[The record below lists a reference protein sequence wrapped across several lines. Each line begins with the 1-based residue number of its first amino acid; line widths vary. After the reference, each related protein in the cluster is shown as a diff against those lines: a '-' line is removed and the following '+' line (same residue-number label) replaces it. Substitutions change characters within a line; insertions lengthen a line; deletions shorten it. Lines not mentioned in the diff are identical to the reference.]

1 MVGLRWASTT
11 SLGAPTPCGSPCAA
25 SKEAF
30 QQLSSMRRAQQEHN
44 MSISDRTDQ
53 TEQGFTIK
61 SKPDPSTRRATSGF
75 IGTMHHAH
83 HRCKRSAG
91 HFPVWHCFCPRSCL
105 PRPRPS
111 AIFWCLQLL
120 TQRRVLLAP
129 SQPNLAAPAKAADT
143 RHRKPMA
150 LLERKPTSSNDRN
163 KAAAASFTS
172 ARRSRG

>member
-1 MVGLRWASTT
+1 
-11 SLGAPTPCGSPCAA
+11 
-25 SKEAF
+25 
-30 QQLSSMRRAQQEHN
+30 

>member
-1 MVGLRWASTT
+1 MVGLRWGTT

-30 QQLSSMRRAQQEHN
+30 QQLSAEEHNKSTTRAQHV
-44 MSISDRTDQ
+44 SDRTDQ
-53 TEQGFTIK
+53 TEQGFTIR

-129 SQPNLAAPAKAADT
+129 SQPNLAAPAKALDT
-143 RHRKPMA
+143 RHRKPTA
-150 LLERKPTSSNDRN
+150 LLERKPTSANDRN
-163 KAAAASFTS
+163 KAASFTS